1 MSKWTYYKNTVQDF
15 NVFKGLHH
23 MLLRKKKQMYIIC

>member
-1 MSKWTYYKNTVQDF
+1 MSKWTYYKNTVQDI

-23 MLLRKKKQMYIIC
+23 MLLRKNKCK